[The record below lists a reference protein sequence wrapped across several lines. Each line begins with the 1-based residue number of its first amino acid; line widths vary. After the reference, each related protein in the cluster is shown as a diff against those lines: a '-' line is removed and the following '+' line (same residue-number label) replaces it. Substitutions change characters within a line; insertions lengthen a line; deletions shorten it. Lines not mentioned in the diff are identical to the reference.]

1 MQNDGTPS
9 VLPLRQA
16 LAQYVQRITEA
27 APKQTELHEPRS
39 AMRWPDGSLAG
50 SIWIW
55 PGQKRGAVKTSKTQ
69 TFEGPGGGGGRRIP
83 ISVPPP
89 RISEAGK
96 STGLDKMEE
105 ADPETRKRLS
115 SPILSD
121 DPSQAQSNKMSSLAL
136 DDTSTNKGPSDKQM
150 NSEWNKVME
159 NIGSPSPSAFFIPAG
174 TTFSE
179 KTRGTIQGSPRSRPR
194 SWTAPGLDTG
204 EVAPGSVVG
213 SHHVAS
219 GVVEGPIEQ
228 NTPQKPSWFDSTWT
242 PLGSTSSKSA
252 HRAAPSTTKKQKA
265 SASAVSQ
272 LALASNPTGALRRNG
287 AGSDGM
293 ATPRLQV
300 TVPAGMGGGE
310 QLDVKTPE
318 GLMQVIIPV
327 GLKAGN
333 FFELVVPHATDA
345 RASKQLAVVQ
355 PTSSA
360 ADVERK
366 AAQLIKRNY
375 DMIQQEHENAEE
387 TEAAKNILHTRTTGE
402 AGDKGGVEEM
412 EEAASA
418 VDDAVVSAGSTRAPD
433 TVNLKNKVRK
443 KGGLALKVGREESK
457 ENQAQSSANQRSPAH
472 AYKARSDK
480 DKKISQDQDVVVNS
494 DMQNGVDR
502 GQEAAAAVHLVNSVI
517 AGARS
522 NVSAALQSDKAPSR
536 KPSIKHLA
544 NGTIK
549 LFFMLVG
556 TNKRLLTPAQLEA
569 FKTQAGVHAAKSSLP
584 RLSMPV
590 AEDIDGLDSAVS
602 LKMDLSLT
610 PNEECT
616 APLENLSKWTRPDQS
631 LLPLKPLL
639 DAGPPAVHLMA
650 VEGCPEF
657 AKTVR
662 LLNERPSN
670 GKPKQALA
678 GSPIKQWEKHMQK
691 QQLQLEAKEKAYHE
705 KQAATLQKERRL
717 ERELVQKRMEES
729 GLHAPPVDQ
738 VKRVLDA
745 EVDGPTA
752 PSARP
757 GKASRQGLHES
768 AKDMW
773 SEVKAEAAKKIEEE
787 EKAAEEKKKAAEET
801 KKAALEKEIQERK
814 RKQKMAEKKLEE
826 VENEMQKIAADRER
840 TAKVT
845 AKSIRQK
852 EEIAR
857 LASVNRRGGRD
868 WNNVVDKKADDGLN
882 KCLSDGPCQV
892 KEADMNQA
900 DDSLNSEIA
909 YVDRVSARIAA
920 QDHQARAAVVETADS
935 RGKTGAQ
942 MRSKQPPDAATITTP
957 ALSQAPASGIKV
969 TPAVVTAKDP
979 QTRHPE
985 RSTTVASS
993 RGEAPR
999 KTGTKLQHNK
1009 EQHRA
1014 DTKSPPQRA
1023 TSASNKVT
1031 ATEAQSKKGGSPWKQ
1046 AKNGGGITVPDARW
1060 VNSWARK
1067 VPGAMIIKP
1076 LHLSALDKEI
1086 ENARAKKT
1094 PQVPALG
1101 TKGTMDLSY
1110 NPHTEHWK
1118 ALSSDG
1124 SNEQKA
1130 LAAFNED
1137 KELNAVWSFVDGK
1150 MAPPPPT
1157 PPWEALS
1164 RATPKS
1170 SGETNAKAGGSH
1182 LPDAIKRAPASR
1194 KSGGD
1199 ELSKIIGPALA
1210 TPENAS
1216 KDDSVIS
1223 KALKAA
1229 GISDSGA
1236 GNGPDSG
1243 SDEAATVGSTHTAT
1257 VEEASKS
1264 SVVTKETKLPVQAG
1278 NVGDTKTAAKPAQV
1292 AADASAPAAA
1302 TGNSAAASLVA
1313 AKQQAMIS
1321 KALAEEEAKLAKIR
1335 MRIGSRESAQKAGRS
1350 RQLTQAGVTAKSA
1363 LARQQQAALKLQLY
1377 HSRLQVS
1384 VVFVYPPPCARRS
1397 RPILTAP
1404 FHGQAVEQQLKARKA
1419 QWRVTSLEREMHKSD
1434 PASSA

>member
-1 MQNDGTPS
+1 METG
-9 VLPLRQA
+9 
-16 LAQYVQRITEA
+16 
-27 APKQTELHEPRS
+27 
-39 AMRWPDGSLAG
+39 
-50 SIWIW
+50 
-55 PGQKRGAVKTSKTQ
+55 KTQ
-69 TFEGPGGGGGRRIP
+69 TFKGPGGGGGKRIP
-83 ISVPPP
+83 IPVPPL
-89 RISEAGK
+89 RISETGK

-105 ADPETRKRLS
+105 EAAPEARKRLS
-115 SPILSD
+115 SPGLSD
-121 DPSQAQSNKMSSLAL
+121 DPSQAQGNKMSSLAL
-136 DDTSTNKGPSDKQM
+136 DDTLTNKGPSDEQI

-179 KTRGTIQGSPRSRPR
+179 KTKGTIQGSPRSRPR
-194 SWTAPGLDTG
+194 SWTAPGLDPG
-204 EVAPGSVVG
+204 KVAPGSVVG

-219 GVVEGPIEQ
+219 GVVEGPVEQ
-228 NTPQKPSWFDSTWT
+228 TVPQTPSWFDSTWT

-252 HRAAPSTTKKQKA
+252 HRAASSTKKEQKPP
-265 SASAVSQ
+265 ASAVSQ
-272 LALASNPTGALRRNG
+272 LAMASDPTGALRRNG
-287 AGSDGM
+287 VGSDGM

-300 TVPAGMGGGE
+300 TVPAGMRGGE

-318 GLMQVIIPV
+318 GLMKVIIPV

-345 RASKQLAVVQ
+345 RASKHLAVVQ
-355 PTSSA
+355 STSSA
-360 ADVERK
+360 ADVERE
-366 AAQLIKRNY
+366 AERLIKRNY
-375 DMIQQEHENAEE
+375 DMIQQEHKNAEE
-387 TEAAKNILHTRTTGE
+387 AEAAKKILHTRTTGE
-402 AGDKGGVEEM
+402 AGDKGGVEEI

-418 VDDAVVSAGSTRAPD
+418 VDNAVESAGSIRAP
-433 TVNLKNKVRK
+433 
-443 KGGLALKVGREESK
+443 
-457 ENQAQSSANQRSPAH
+457 AQSSANQRLPART
-472 AYKARSDK
+472 YKARSVK
-480 DKKISQDQDVVVNS
+480 EKKISQDQDVVVNS
-494 DMQNGVDR
+494 DMPTGVDR
-502 GQEAAAAVHLVNSVI
+502 EQKAAATVHLVNSVI

-522 NVSAALQSDKAPSR
+522 NVSVALQSNRAPSAR
-536 KPSIKHLA
+536 KPSIKHLP

-549 LFFMLVG
+549 LVFMLVG

-569 FKTQAGVHAAKSSLP
+569 FKTQAGVHAGKSSLP

-590 AEDIDGLDSAVS
+590 AEDVDGLDSAVS

-610 PNEECT
+610 PNEKCT
-616 APLENLSKWTRPDQS
+616 APLEDLSKWTHPDQS

-639 DAGPPAVHLMA
+639 DAGPPSVHLMA

-657 AKTVR
+657 AKTVS
-662 LLNERPSN
+662 LLNGRPSN
-670 GKPKQALA
+670 GKPKQALT
-678 GSPIKQWEKHMQK
+678 GSPIKQWEKHVQK

-729 GLHAPPVDQ
+729 GLHAPPIDQ

-757 GKASRQGLHES
+757 GNASRQGLHES

-773 SEVKAEAAKKIEEE
+773 SAVKAEAAKKIEEE
-787 EKAAEEKKKAAEET
+787 EKAAQEKKKAEEEE

-814 RKQKMAEKKLEE
+814 TKQEMAEKKLEE
-826 VENEMQKIAADRER
+826 VENEMKKITADRER

-845 AKSIRQK
+845 AKRVRQK

-868 WNNVVDKKADDGLN
+868 WNNVLDKKADDGLN
-882 KCLSDGPCQV
+882 KCLSDGPCKV
-892 KEADMNQA
+892 KGADMNQA
-900 DDSLNSEIA
+900 DDSLKSEIA

-942 MRSKQPPDAATITTP
+942 MRSKQLPDAATITTP
-957 ALSQAPASGIKV
+957 ALSQAPASGIKI
-969 TPAVVTAKDP
+969 TPAVVRAKEP

-985 RSTTVASS
+985 KSTTVASS
-993 RGEAPR
+993 SGEVLR
-999 KTGTKLQHNK
+999 KTGTKLQHNR
-1009 EQHRA
+1009 ELHRA
-1014 DTKSPPQRA
+1014 DTKSPQRA
-1023 TSASNKVT
+1023 TSASDKVT
-1031 ATEAQSKKGGSPWKQ
+1031 ATVTQKTNIGSRWKQ
-1046 AKNGGGITVPDARW
+1046 AKNSGGITVPGARW

-1086 ENARAKKT
+1086 EDAQAKKA

-1137 KELNAVWSFVDGK
+1137 RELNAVWSFVDGK

-1157 PPWEALS
+1157 PPWEALT

-1170 SGETNAKAGGSH
+1170 SEETDAKASGSH
-1182 LPDAIKRAPASR
+1182 QPDAIKGAPASR

-1199 ELSKIIGPALA
+1199 ELSKILGPALA
-1210 TPENAS
+1210 TPENAN
-1216 KDDSVIS
+1216 KDDSVIN

-1229 GISDSGA
+1229 GISDSGSD
-1236 GNGPDSG
+1236 NGLDSG
-1243 SDEAATVGSTHTAT
+1243 SDEAVTGGSTQTAIG
-1257 VEEASKS
+1257 EEARKS
-1264 SVVTKETKLPVQAG
+1264 SVVTKQTKLPVQAG
-1278 NVGDTKTAAKPAQV
+1278 NVGDANKAAKPAQV
-1292 AADASAPAAA
+1292 AADASAPAAG

-1321 KALAEEEAKLAKIR
+1321 KALAQEEAKLAKIR
-1335 MRIGSRESAQKAGRS
+1335 MRIGNREPAKKAVRS

-1384 VVFVYPPPCARRS
+1384 VVFVYPPHCARRS